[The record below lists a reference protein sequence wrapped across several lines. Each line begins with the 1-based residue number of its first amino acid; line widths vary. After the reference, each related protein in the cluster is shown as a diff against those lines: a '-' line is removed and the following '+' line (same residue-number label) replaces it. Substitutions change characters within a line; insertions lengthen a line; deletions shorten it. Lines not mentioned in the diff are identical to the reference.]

1 MDDFLR
7 KIHLSEY
14 AIDIYLKSLGKFP
27 RSYYELY
34 TIVPKLSKEAF
45 DKCLNELIE
54 AGLITLLSPK
64 KQDSLKNYSI
74 LPPILPILN
83 YYDNITANLPD
94 IKKSIQEL
102 MQNSVTNIFQENK
115 VIELDTI
122 LETFHEIKKD
132 IDEDS
137 IIQKQEIEDI
147 VEGMEE
153 LKNIDSEISNLHQK
167 IKSITQTKFADLIK
181 SINSLK
187 KDLLGNIKK
196 KEIINLIEQL
206 FKEKFDNMVVDFS
219 NNFQELI
226 EKEFDEIAKPI
237 EDTSDLIF
245 QYRNDFKMLLLT
257 MLTNF
262 ETKMNKIYDLLKE
275 NNDNLSSAI
284 RIVETKIAEN
294 LNAILQ
300 NSINQI
306 SSLNTP
312 IENVMKNYLQEI
324 STLEKSQFNNVQI
337 ITSVSKINEAIQTL
351 ILNSKE
357 NLIIII
363 PHLEN
368 HVALEQFDTITS
380 HLKIKI
386 ASSEAHTNSIVKS
399 FKNISN
405 IIYKS
410 YQNENLVIVKSDNN
424 QIFLGLIQES
434 KDPLHDFIGIWSTF
448 KPLIELLQPLI
459 TNIWENAYSDTF
471 HAAQRAKPEPIKTT
485 PTKPITFAKP
495 IILTKGKSEKF
506 AKTPSKLEKKKTDTP
521 VTIKNQI
528 QQTPKE
534 EKRIIKGQIKETSR
548 SIPPKPQ
555 ITDLKQKLKEK
566 IDFVAV
572 AQPKSD
578 DEAGIEINNALNS
591 LIQKLNNLKGDEF
604 GKELQ
609 DIADLIL
616 EKKGFSV
623 TLHKVRSIINKFK
636 EKFTS
641 LNENDKGEIL
651 ENIENWKRKL
661 F

>member
-7 KIHLSEY
+7 KIQLSEY
-14 AIDIYLKSLGKFP
+14 AIEIYLKSLGKVP

-34 TIVPKLSKEAF
+34 AIVPKVSKEVF
-45 DKCLNELIE
+45 DKCLNELNE
-54 AGLITLLSPK
+54 AGLIIQVSPK
-64 KQDSLKNYSI
+64 KQDSLNNYSI

-83 YYDNITANLPD
+83 YYDNIRANLPN

-102 MQNSVTNIFQENK
+102 IQNSVTKIFQENK

-153 LKNIDSEISNLHQK
+153 LKNIDNEILNLHQK
-167 IKSITQTKFADLIK
+167 IKGITQTKFADLIK
-181 SINSLK
+181 SINALK

-219 NNFQELI
+219 NNLQELI
-226 EKEFDEIAKPI
+226 EKEFDNIAKPI
-237 EDTSDLIF
+237 EDTSDSIF

-262 ETKMNKIYDLLKE
+262 ETKMNKINDLLKE
-275 NNDNLSSAI
+275 NNENISSAI
-284 RIVETKIAEN
+284 KNVETKIAEN

-300 NSINQI
+300 NSINQV

-324 STLEKSQFNNVQI
+324 RTFEKSQFNNVQI
-337 ITSVSKINEAIQTL
+337 ISSVSKINEAIQTL

-357 NLIIII
+357 NLVMII
-363 PHLEN
+363 PHLES
-368 HVALEQFDTITS
+368 HIALEQFDTITRN
-380 HLKIKI
+380 LKIKI
-386 ASSEAHTNSIVKS
+386 ASSEAHTNSIVKN
-399 FKNISN
+399 FKNIKN

-410 YQNENLVIVKSDNN
+410 YQNENLVILKGDND

-434 KDPLHDFIGIWSTF
+434 RDPLHDFIGIWSSY

-471 HAAQRAKPEPIKTT
+471 HATQKAKTEPIKTT
-485 PTKPITFAKP
+485 PTKPLTFVKP
-495 IILTKGKSEKF
+495 IIITKGQSEKVT
-506 AKTPSKLEKKKTDTP
+506 KIPRRLEKKKIITP
-521 VTIKNQI
+521 ITIQNQSPSK
-528 QQTPKE
+528 Q
-534 EKRIIKGQIKETSR
+534 TSR
-548 SIPPKPQ
+548 FIPPKPQ

-578 DEAGIEINNALNS
+578 DKAGIEIDHAFNNL
-591 LIQKLNNLKGDEF
+591 LQKLNSLKGDEF
-604 GKELQ
+604 STELQ

-623 TLHKVRSIINKFK
+623 TLHKIRSIINKFR
-636 EKFTS
+636 EKFT
-641 LNENDKGEIL
+641 LLDENDKKEIT
-651 ENIENWKRKL
+651 ESIENWKKKL
-661 F
+661 Y